1 MRNPLRK
8 AGYFTAALLLGIAL
22 AWTGVELQGP
32 TDKVLGTWLMIPV
45 GGLTAF
51 AAAIWLL
58 MSLLHVR
65 GMAKL
70 LAGFGRISAWHVGA
84 AEWDKFRAV
93 DAERARANPT
103 FLVNDLWIRQRTP
116 PEGVDVIVGEK
127 SLVVDGSYHV
137 LRRNGLP
144 ELRDVRWLDHADA
157 DGRPPDCIEFQ
168 LAYPKGKYGVQ
179 HKCLRVPVPESA
191 RVQGRQ
197 AYDHFAPRFEL
208 LRAKG
213 PIALRNPRRTLQVS
227 GVILAASLIALG
239 WSGFVAE
246 PADANGY
253 VSLTWLALLIG
264 GAIGTVFALLVAGL
278 TLLLRPKGPR

>member
-8 AGYFTAALLLGIAL
+8 AGFFAMLMLVGIAL
-22 AWTGVELQGP
+22 AWAGLARLNPRESADLP
-32 TDKVLGTWLMIPV
+32 SLIIPL
-45 GGLTAF
+45 GGLMALGGGL
-51 AAAIWLL
+51 WLI

-65 GMAKL
+65 GMARL
-70 LAGFGRISAWHVGA
+70 MAGFDRVTMWHVSA
-84 AEWDKFRAV
+84 LEWDGFRGA
-93 DAERARANPT
+93 DKARAASDAR
-103 FLVNDLWIRQRTP
+103 FLVNDLSIRQRTP
-116 PEGVDVIVGEK
+116 PEGVDVIVGER

-144 ELRDVRWLDHADA
+144 ELRDVRWLDHAGA

-227 GVILAASLIALG
+227 GVILAASAIALG
-239 WSGFVAE
+239 WSWLVAE
-246 PADANGY
+246 PTDANGY

-264 GAIGTVFALLVAGL
+264 GAIGTFFALLVAGL